1 MGDLYAPTR
10 EGMDFVRRPAGFLR
24 CPACGRRAYLEEARC
39 ELHGPI
45 ADSTGREG
53 GAPIDPPTI
62 PGFRALRS
70 VGRGGFGAVF
80 SASPEDGGAVIAIKV
95 AHLHPPAAA
104 PKLLHETE
112 VLADVGPP
120 HVPRVLSS
128 GRLANGAPWVA
139 MEYIDAPTLADV
151 LARGPLAVERAIEL
165 ITAVLS
171 ALAAVHARGWVHLD
185 LKPENLFITGN
196 TAKIV
201 DFGLGAAEGA
211 IDATTE
217 HGAGTAEYMAPE
229 QCAGHGRIDVRSD
242 VYAMGIILHELV
254 AGAPPFWG
262 APAVVRLAHLNLR
275 PPKLSSVATAVVSPE
290 LDAVVQRCLA
300 KDPGER
306 FESAAALA
314 AALAALPTG
323 VRLGR
328 LPDGERAEGR
338 KVAEGAR
345 HPDERRRAA
354 LLFFETSV
362 DAIAVQHA
370 LDRLGAE
377 LAHARGA
384 RIAAISLL
392 GANPVRAA
400 HRAAE
405 ELCKSGVALRVRV
418 DVAMVSVQ
426 HRADGSRRYF
436 CPLFAQGG
444 SFPTLADPGGVSLT
458 TAAGEALATTVE
470 ARADT
475 ISIIGRERV
484 LEELLASARRAA
496 RERSPAVVRVVARE
510 GLGKSHLARV
520 LSAKLLEL
528 EPEAEILELR
538 ARDPSLGGADYAVR
552 ELLTRALDLPDH
564 PPASGDRLLRD
575 ALARVERVET
585 FPAVALALGWTG
597 TDAGLRNL
605 GAAPGA
611 LRSALTEAAAAAVL
625 ARARRRPLFVV
636 LDDAHHA
643 DEAALAALDRAAGS
657 TAGGPLWIC
666 ALGRPL
672 LAEEHPTWGERA
684 ARREDHVLEAL
695 DRESA
700 ARLTR
705 QLLLPVDDVPV
716 AAVERLVDRTQA
728 NPLLLVE
735 LIRGLRRA
743 GLVLRRPRG
752 DGYYLATDELDRL
765 PDLPLVEWQAQ
776 GEIDA
781 LPDALKAHARLVALM
796 GDEVVVAD
804 TAGVL
809 RYLDDEQGTRA
820 LPLDA
825 KVGVAQLI
833 EGGILVAD
841 GAGRVA
847 FRHAL
852 VREAIA
858 KQVPDDL
865 RARIHRAAVAHY
877 GSALKEP
884 RRGKELAE
892 LAFHAARAGET
903 TLAREA
909 YLTLAERAR
918 ARHAY
923 VDAERAYSRALDQ
936 SHEAPDTLRA
946 RRGRGLCRYRTGRY
960 HDALDDLAAA
970 RSLARSAG
978 DVGLV
983 CEILLDEATA
993 LDWMLDYP
1001 LSAERVDEAQ
1011 KLFPKAAGPAQR
1023 ARLLLA
1029 IGRSAHRSSRDEDAA
1044 WSLEC
1049 AAELASGLGNDGY
1062 ETLVITLVTLGV
1074 VCIGLGRLEDARAT
1088 LDRAIRLA
1096 EERHDDLHV
1105 GAAIA
1110 NRALLCFFRG
1120 DFDGMVADMAKGLA
1134 LARKLGQP
1142 SVELVAEVNLA
1153 EGLYLLDQLDAAEPH
1168 VQRAFALERR
1178 RTGGPL
1184 RPSVALVGAR
1194 LHHYKGEIAEAR
1206 EAVRS
1211 VRAAHDDA
1219 SSLEQ
1224 TDLRMAPA
1232 EEILCDMVDLA
1243 TRGATAEEWDALED
1257 RSSRSSVGM
1266 EQIEVLEARAIAALR
1281 EGRPKEAVTR
1291 MEKAI
1296 LAADRVPN
1304 AMGARL
1310 RRGLEH
1316 ARDAAS
1322 GNTRAGDP
1330 ATGPYASGAGSAP
1343 GALPFDRTA

>member
-1 MGDLYAPTR
+1 
-10 EGMDFVRRPAGFLR
+10 
-24 CPACGRRAYLEEARC
+24 
-39 ELHGPI
+39 
-45 ADSTGREG
+45 
-53 GAPIDPPTI
+53 
-62 PGFRALRS
+62 

-80 SASPEDGGAVIAIKV
+80 SASPEDGGAVVAIKI
-95 AHLHPPAAA
+95 AHLHPSIAARR
-104 PKLLHETE
+104 LLHEAI

-128 GRLANGAPWVA
+128 GRLANGAAWVA
-139 MEYIDAPTLADV
+139 MEYIDAPTLADLV
-151 LARGPLAVERAIEL
+151 ANGPLGVARAIEL
-165 ITAVLS
+165 VAALLS

-185 LKPENLFITGN
+185 LKPENVFIVEN
-196 TAKIV
+196 AAKIV

-211 IDATTE
+211 TDATTD

-229 QCAGHGRIDVRSD
+229 QCAAHGGVDVRSD
-242 VYAMGIILHELV
+242 VYAMGVILHELV

-262 APAVVRLAHLNLR
+262 APAVVRQAHLNLR
-275 PPKLSSVATAVVSPE
+275 PPKLSSVATALVPPE

-300 KDPGER
+300 KEPGER

-314 AALAALPTG
+314 TALATLPTG
-323 VRLGR
+323 ALEGALSDVERVPGR
-328 LPDGERAEGR
+328 R
-338 KVAEGAR
+338 VVEGAR
-345 HPDERRRAA
+345 HPDERRREA

-362 DAIAVQHA
+362 DAISLQHA
-370 LDRLGAE
+370 LARLGAE

-384 RIAAISLL
+384 RVVAVSLL
-392 GANPVRAA
+392 GANPVRTAQ
-400 HRAAE
+400 RAAE
-405 ELCKSGVALRVRV
+405 ELCRSGVARCVRL
-418 DVAMVSVQ
+418 DVATVSVQ

-436 CPLFAQGG
+436 CPLFAQAE
-444 SFPTLADPGGVSLT
+444 SFPTPADADGVSLT
-458 TAAGEALATTVE
+458 TAAEALATASE
-470 ARADT
+470 AGPDA
-475 ISIIGRERV
+475 SPIIGRERV
-484 LEELLASARRAA
+484 LEELLMSARRTA
-496 RERSPAVVRVVARE
+496 RERSPAVVRVVAAE
-510 GLGKSHLARV
+510 GQGKSHLARV
-520 LSAKLLEL
+520 LSAKLLVI
-528 EPEAEILELR
+528 EPEAEILELG
-538 ARDPSLGGADYAVR
+538 ARDPSLGGADHTVR

-564 PPASGDRLLRD
+564 PPASGDRVLRD
-575 ALARVERVET
+575 ALAGVERIET

-597 TDAGLRNL
+597 TDTGLRNL

-611 LRSALTEAAAAAVL
+611 LRSALTDAAAAAVL
-625 ARARRRPLFVV
+625 ARARRRPLFVL

-657 TAGGPLWIC
+657 GAGEPLWIC
-666 ALGRPL
+666 ALGRPVF
-672 LAEEHPTWGERA
+672 AEEHPTWGERA
-684 ARREDHVLEAL
+684 LRREVHALEAL

-705 QLLLPVDDVPV
+705 QLLLPVEDVPDT
-716 AAVERLVDRTQA
+716 AVERLVERTQA

-781 LPDALKAHARLVALM
+781 LPDALKAHARLVALL
-796 GDEVVVAD
+796 GDEVVVGDA
-804 TAGVL
+804 AGVL
-809 RYLDDEQGTRA
+809 RHLDDEQGTRA

-825 KVGVAQLI
+825 RVGVAQLV
-833 EGGILVAD
+833 EAGVLVAD

-858 KQVPDDL
+858 KQVPEDL

-877 GSALKEP
+877 GSALAEP
-884 RRGKELAE
+884 RREKDLGQ
-892 LAFHAARAGET
+892 LAFHAARAGEA
-903 TLAREA
+903 TLARNA
-909 YLTLAERAR
+909 YLTLAERSR

-923 VDAERAYSRALDQ
+923 VDAERAYSRALD
-936 SHEAPDTLRA
+936 HDDGAPSDEPPLDTLRA

-960 HDALDDLAAA
+960 HDALEDLAAA
-970 RSLARSAG
+970 RALARSAK
-978 DVGLV
+978 DVDLV
-983 CEILLDEATA
+983 CELLLDEATA

-1001 LSAERVDEAQ
+1001 SSAERVSEAQ
-1011 KLFPKAAGPAQR
+1011 KLVSKAARPAQR

-1029 IGRSAHRSSRDEDAA
+1029 MGRTAHRSSRDEDAA

-1049 AAELASGLGNDGY
+1049 AVELASGLGNDGY
-1062 ETLVITLVTLGV
+1062 ETLVIALVTLGV
-1074 VCIGLGRLEDARAT
+1074 VCIELGRLEDARAT

-1105 GAAIA
+1105 SAAIA
-1110 NRALLCFFRG
+1110 NRALLRFFRG

-1153 EGLYLLDQLDAAEPH
+1153 EGLYLLDRLDAAEEH
-1168 VQRAFALERR
+1168 IARAFALERR
-1178 RTGGPL
+1178 RTGGPV

-1206 EAVRS
+1206 EAVRR
-1211 VRAAHDDA
+1211 VRSAHDDA
-1219 SSLEQ
+1219 ASLDQ

-1232 EEILCDMVDLA
+1232 EEILCDMVDFA
-1243 TRGATAEEWDALED
+1243 TREATAAEWDALEE
-1257 RSSRSSVGM
+1257 RSAQSSVGM
-1266 EQIEVLEARAIAALR
+1266 EQIEVLEARGIAALR
-1281 EGRPKEAVTR
+1281 EGRPSEAVTR

-1296 LAADRVPN
+1296 LAADRIPN
-1304 AMGARL
+1304 AMGVRL
-1310 RRGLEH
+1310 LRGLER
-1316 ARDAAS
+1316 ARDAAA
-1322 GNTRAGDP
+1322 R
-1330 ATGPYASGAGSAP
+1330 PYASAGGSSP
-1343 GALPFDRTA
+1343 GTRPPNPPFDNTA